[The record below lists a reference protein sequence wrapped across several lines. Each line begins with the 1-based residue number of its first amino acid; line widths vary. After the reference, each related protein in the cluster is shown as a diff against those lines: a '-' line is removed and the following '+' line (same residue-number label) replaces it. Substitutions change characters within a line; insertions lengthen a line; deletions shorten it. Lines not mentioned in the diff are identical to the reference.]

1 MRNAIG
7 ARLAGFKIIL
17 LVVGIAM
24 IAMSMGDAVK
34 IWKSDFAKLYDKSIT
49 GFNEDELVTGK
60 IEYVIDPIATLESS
74 QTVYGIPV
82 SKKMTPYYLC
92 MVPYNEK
99 TGEDGYYLIVHATK
113 DDTIKAMDS
122 LVISTAFAL
131 EHYDQAVKSN
141 KKPVSLETKTRPIPE
156 EVMDYAL
163 EYMNDG
169 ESSDAEIKSYI
180 ADMMLEEKDFGA
192 AKWEPLLGLVITLI
206 PIVWFIISKKRTQAY
221 KNSRTHYVNQGPS
234 DPYNT
239 APVPRAGASG
249 QPMRRYSPEAYNA
262 HTYAG
267 GISPEQGGVQQNGQ
281 HSAGR
286 RYDPSAYGGGGD
298 YQPGEMDSI
307 DTSNLKL

>member
-7 ARLAGFKIIL
+7 ARLAVLKVVL
-17 LVVGIAM
+17 LVAGIAM

-34 IWKSDFAKLYDKSIT
+34 IWKNDFGKLYDKGINE
-49 GFNEDELVTGK
+49 FNEDELVTGK
-60 IEYVIDPIATLESS
+60 VEFVLDPIATLESS

-92 MVPYNEK
+92 LIPYNEK
-99 TGEDGYYLIVHATK
+99 TNKEGYYLIVHATNK
-113 DDTIKAMDS
+113 DTINAMDS

-131 EHYDQAVKSN
+131 EHSDQEVQSN
-141 KKPVSLETKTRPIPE
+141 KKPVSLEAKTRTIPD

-163 EYMNDG
+163 EYMRDG
-169 ESSDAEIKSYI
+169 ESSDAEIKSY
-180 ADMMLEEKDFGA
+180 
-192 AKWEPLLGLVITLI
+192 
-206 PIVWFIISKKRTQAY
+206 WFIISKKRTKSF

-234 DPYNT
+234 DLYNT
-239 APVPRAGASG
+239 PPVPREGASG
-249 QPMRRYSPEAYNA
+249 QPMRRYSPDAYNA

-267 GISPEQGGVQQNGQ
+267 GISPEQGGMQQNGQ
-281 HSAGR
+281 QQAGR

>member
-7 ARLAGFKIIL
+7 ARLAVLKVVL
-17 LVVGIAM
+17 LVAGIAM

-34 IWKSDFAKLYDKSIT
+34 IWKKDFGKLYDKGINE
-49 GFNEDELVTGK
+49 FNEDELVTGK
-60 IEYVIDPIATLESS
+60 VEFVLDPIATLESS

-92 MVPYNEK
+92 LIPYNEK
-99 TGEDGYYLIVHATK
+99 TNKEGYYLIVHATNK
-113 DDTIKAMDS
+113 DTINAMDS

-131 EHYDQAVKSN
+131 EHSDQEVQSN
-141 KKPVSLETKTRPIPE
+141 KKPVSLEAKTRTIPD

-163 EYMNDG
+163 EYMRDG

-180 ADMMLEEKDFGA
+180 ADMMLEEKDYGS

-206 PIVWFIISKKRTQAY
+206 PIVWFIISKKRTKSF

-234 DPYNT
+234 DLYNT
-239 APVPRAGASG
+239 PPVPREGASG
-249 QPMRRYSPEAYNA
+249 QPMRRYSPDAYNA

-281 HSAGR
+281 QPAGR
-286 RYDPSAYGGGGD
+286 RYDPSAYGGSGD

>member
-92 MVPYNEK
+92 LIPYNEK
-99 TGEDGYYLIVHATK
+99 TGEDGYYIIVHATK
-113 DDTIKAMDS
+113 DDTIK
-122 LVISTAFAL
+122 
-131 EHYDQAVKSN
+131 
-141 KKPVSLETKTRPIPE
+141 
-156 EVMDYAL
+156 VMDYAL

-239 APVPRAGASG
+239 APVPREGASG

-281 HSAGR
+281 QSAGR